1 MPAPRTPAAVW
12 PKMFGRNSQPSASS
26 FAEPGETFLEDVG
39 DLYAENLVSAQ
50 RVQKLLQKA
59 TKAGVKNIPKRLR
72 KSSGNN
78 AARAR
83 QRHKLKRTKWP
94 SYYWFSCRVNDRKT
108 GKEFATDLPMNLPL
122 EVLEMLWDLGCSEV
136 LLDERNMDTTTKKHM
151 DWIRE
156 ALGVETM
163 WGFGIHGDGIPCN
176 YDRSESVIV
185 VTLNLPGV
193 PGKNGRM
200 RVPLFCLPDWAVS
213 ENTFDDVMGV
223 IAWSMRHLLTGS
235 RPVCRHDTT
244 AFGPTDRKRAQK
256 TGPLP
261 FKACLCQVR
270 ADWDWMGK
278 CFHFPF
284 HNVIEGCCWLCRVKR
299 SQVQLL
305 NRPPSRNECNTCSC
319 HGNVAQAGHAFT

>member
-1 MPAPRTPAAVW
+1 
-12 PKMFGRNSQPSASS
+12 MFGRNSQPSASS